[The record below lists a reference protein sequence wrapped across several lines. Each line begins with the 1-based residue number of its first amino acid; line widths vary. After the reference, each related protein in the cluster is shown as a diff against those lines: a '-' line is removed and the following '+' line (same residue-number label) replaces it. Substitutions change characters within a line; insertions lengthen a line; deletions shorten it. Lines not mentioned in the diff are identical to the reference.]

1 MHSTNKTA
9 KPGNL
14 PPLQATRLL
23 DQLRERIRYRRYS
36 IRTEQAYVYWVR
48 YFVRWHEIRHPA
60 EMAGPEVE
68 SFLSYLAVD
77 RAVSSS
83 THRQALSALLF
94 LYKGVLQVEIRVGH
108 QNSTGTSGTFGRK
121 HNDGLYPRAEPWR
134 ARREKST

>member
-36 IRTEQAYVYWVR
+36 IRTEQAYVCWVR

-68 SFLSYLAVD
+68 SFLSYLTVD

-94 LYKGVLQVEIRVGH
+94 LYKGVLQV
-108 QNSTGTSGTFGRK
+108 
-121 HNDGLYPRAEPWR
+121 
-134 ARREKST
+134 

>member
-23 DQLRERIRYRRYS
+23 DQLRERIRYRHYS

-48 YFVRWHEIRHPA
+48 YFVRWHGIRHPA
-60 EMAGPEVE
+60 RHPFA
-68 SFLSYLAVD
+68 A
-77 RAVSSS
+77 
-83 THRQALSALLF
+83 
-94 LYKGVLQVEIRVGH
+94 IRIRH
-108 QNSTGTSGTFGRK
+108 QNSTAASWTFGRK

-134 ARREKST
+134 ARREKSA

>member
-23 DQLRERIRYRRYS
+23 DQLRERIRYRHYS

-48 YFVRWHEIRHPA
+48 YFVRWHGIRHPA

-68 SFLSYLAVD
+68 SFIFSP
-77 RAVSSS
+77 RQQCRSIRERESSGA
-83 THRQALSALLF
+83 TIYMNNGANAH
-94 LYKGVLQVEIRVGH
+94 
-108 QNSTGTSGTFGRK
+108 
-121 HNDGLYPRAEPWR
+121 
-134 ARREKST
+134 